1 MSAAFAVAAVVAV
14 AAIVALVVTVRRG
27 SAARAA
33 GRAQADQLDQLE
45 ARLRAADQA
54 RADAEQRLQQD
65 EVALGAAVERADV
78 SERRADVS
86 ERRADVSERRATDAE
101 GRLAAA
107 DTLWEL
113 ERVRLEREWR
123 EVTGIPA
130 PLPEPWDGSIRAALA
145 VELEIIREVIGV
157 PTVLE
162 SPAPG
167 PDAGADPAANGTPR
181 PADPAGST
189 DPVVALGVARL
200 TGEML
205 RALARVGEEVAV
217 SVEPD
222 DTVTVR
228 VAIEAG
234 GPAPDLGT
242 LAAAAAALGCDLDVR
257 PVAGGLEARLHPTG
271 QPATAERPLR

>member
-27 SAARAA
+27 AAARATW
-33 GRAQADQLDQLE
+33 RDRADQLQDQV
-45 ARLRAADQA
+45 RLAEQA
-54 RADAEQRLQQD
+54 RAEAEGRLQQD
-65 EVALGAAVERADV
+65 EVALDAAVERADV
-78 SERRADVS
+78 SERRAT
-86 ERRADVSERRATDAE
+86 EAE
-101 GRLAAA
+101 SRLAAA
-107 DTLWEL
+107 DTLWAL

-157 PTVLE
+157 PTALE
-162 SPAPG
+162 SGGPG
-167 PDAGADPAANGTPR
+167 AAGAGSADRASNGPAR
-181 PADPAGST
+181 PTSPPGST

-200 TGEML
+200 TGELL
-205 RALARVGEEVAV
+205 RALARVAEEVVV

-222 DTVTVR
+222 DAVTVR
-228 VAIEAG
+228 VATEVG

-242 LAAAAAALGCDLDVR
+242 LAGAATALGRDLDVH

-271 QPATAERPLR
+271 QPATA